1 MASLLL
7 SSTWPRR
14 LSIEEF
20 LQIDF
25 GPGLRA
31 ELDDG
36 FIRMMA
42 GGTYRHSRVQTN
54 ILVAIAN
61 RMRGS
66 GCRPYG
72 SDMAVKIADK
82 SVRYPDVT
90 VDCAPAP
97 IEEARAL
104 MQPRVVFEVLSPT
117 TRGHDEGVK
126 LAEYRTLATVD
137 TIVLVDPEAERCRVL
152 QRTGPGAWSD
162 VTYADPADIAL
173 PALDL
178 TLPHAE
184 IFARD

>member
-14 LSIEEF
+14 LAIEEF

-25 GPGLRA
+25 GPDLRA

-36 FIRMMA
+36 FIRMMV
-42 GGTYRHSRVQTN
+42 GGTYRHARVQGN
-54 ILVAIAN
+54 VFGFL
-61 RMRGS
+61 RDRLRGS

-72 SDMAVKIADK
+72 SDMAVKIPDK

-104 MQPRVVFEVLSPT
+104 MQPRVVFEVLSPS
-117 TRGHDEGVK
+117 TRDQDEGVK

-137 TIVLVDPEAERCRVL
+137 TIVLVDPEAERCRLL
-152 QRTGPGAWSD
+152 QRTGPVPGA
-162 VTYADPADIAL
+162 T
-173 PALDL
+173 
-178 TLPHAE
+178 
-184 IFARD
+184 